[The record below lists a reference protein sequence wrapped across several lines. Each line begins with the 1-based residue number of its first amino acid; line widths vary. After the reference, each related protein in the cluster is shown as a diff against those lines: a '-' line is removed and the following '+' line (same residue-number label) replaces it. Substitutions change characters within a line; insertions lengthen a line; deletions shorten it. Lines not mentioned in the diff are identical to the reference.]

1 MPPLRRSLIV
11 AVQAA
16 FLVAV
21 IWFAYDRIAEQWA
34 GAPVGELHIRWGWIG
49 AAAAVVLFTYG
60 LLIEVWVA
68 HLRAW
73 GVRLPFGQAARLWF
87 VANLGRYIPGK
98 IWGLGTMAV
107 MARQRNVAP
116 VAALGSSITVM
127 GIGMISGFA
136 VVVATGA
143 GVIDA
148 VFSRWWGF
156 AAPPGAVAGAA
167 LVALV
172 ALAATPLIVPRLI
185 RMVGRSGRPEIV
197 APELSPRSVWL
208 VAVGTAASWI
218 LYGIAFSWF
227 VRGIL
232 GVAAGGAA
240 GYIAVYTAS
249 YLLGLIALIPGG
261 IGVREGGLVLGLEA
275 LGLATAP
282 EALLLAVTSRIWL
295 TILEIVPGTVL
306 LLVGTRPPASGR
318 EASARP

>member
-1 MPPLRRSLIV
+1 LPPLRRSLIV

-34 GAPVGELHIRWGWIG
+34 GAPVAGLDLRWGWIG
-49 AAAAVVLFTYG
+49 AAAALVLATYG
-60 LLIEVWVA
+60 LLIQVWVA

-127 GIGMISGFA
+127 GIGMVAGFA

-148 VFSRWWGF
+148 VLAEGGV

-167 LVALV
+167 LVAVLL
-172 ALAATPLIVPRLI
+172 LAATPLIVPRLI
-185 RMVGRSGRPEIV
+185 RVASRSARPPI
-197 APELSPRSVWL
+197 APPDLAPRSVWL
-208 VAVGTAASWI
+208 VAVGTAMSWI

-232 GVAAGGAA
+232 DVAAGGVA